1 MALNVGDA
9 KGQRGACAVH
19 TDFDE
24 VGRVDDSA
32 EEAARHDAGEELPPH
47 PDVLLRAAE
56 QRVLDERVHAYTQA

>member
-9 KGQRGACAVH
+9 KGQKGGLCG

-24 VGRVDDSA
+24 VGRVHDTA
-32 EEAARHDAGEELPPH
+32 EEAARHDAGEELAPH

-56 QRVLDERVHAYTQA
+56 QRVLDERVHADAQA